1 METARPDAATT
12 EAATAEAAKVEAA
25 TTDAAMADGAMA
37 EAMAEAMAAVM
48 AAMMVVAWD
57 VTARDKNKHHGGRR
71 GGKALL
77 TEFLPNLRRRLPDCQ
92 THELDKASDKM
103 LMGVRWLEEDSS
115 KIHYLY
121 GNDLKILN
129 HFHAYFFCPCI

>member
-1 METARPDAATT
+1 MKYSEAAMETARPDAATT
-12 EAATAEAAKVEAA
+12 EAATAEAAKAEAA

-37 EAMAEAMAAVM
+37 EAMAAVM
-48 AAMMVVAWD
+48 AAMMVAAWD

-77 TEFLPNLRRRLPDCQ
+77 MEFLPNLRRRLPDCQ
-92 THELDKASDKM
+92 IHELDKASDKM

-121 GNDLKILN
+121 MEMI
-129 HFHAYFFCPCI
+129 